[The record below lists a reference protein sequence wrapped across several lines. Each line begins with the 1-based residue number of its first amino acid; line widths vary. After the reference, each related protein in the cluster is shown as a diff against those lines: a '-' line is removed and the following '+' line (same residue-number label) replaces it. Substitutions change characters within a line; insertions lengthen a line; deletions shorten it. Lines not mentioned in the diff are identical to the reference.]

1 MANQVQFNIQRIY
14 LKDLSFES
22 PMTPDVFTNMS
33 SSPKVGFNFES
44 NINNITDDI
53 YELTLFFNVK
63 AEVEDKTLYL
73 VELKQCGV
81 FSISTD
87 DEAMRKR
94 FLNVHCAEIV
104 YPYAR
109 ENISNVI
116 RSIFS
121 HDSKPNI
128 CVINSASSDEG
139 IELIRSYRVDIV
151 DAPQG
156 YPNALSRGYQ
166 YACNQGWG
174 DIPFCSDEPDCMERE
189 MWHLQSKE
197 SRFLEQHLKN
207 LEVL

>member
-63 AEVEDKTLYL
+63 AEIEDKTLYL

-116 RSIFS
+116 QKGGFPPLFLSPIDFHTIYQNELDKRK
-121 HDSKPNI
+121 DS
-128 CVINSASSDEG
+128 
-139 IELIRSYRVDIV
+139 
-151 DAPQG
+151 
-156 YPNALSRGYQ
+156 
-166 YACNQGWG
+166 
-174 DIPFCSDEPDCMERE
+174 
-189 MWHLQSKE
+189 
-197 SRFLEQHLKN
+197 
-207 LEVL
+207 

>member
-22 PMTPDVFTNMS
+22 PMTPDVFTSMS

-116 RSIFS
+116 QKGGFPPLFLSPIDFHTIYQNELDKRK
-121 HDSKPNI
+121 DS
-128 CVINSASSDEG
+128 
-139 IELIRSYRVDIV
+139 
-151 DAPQG
+151 
-156 YPNALSRGYQ
+156 
-166 YACNQGWG
+166 
-174 DIPFCSDEPDCMERE
+174 
-189 MWHLQSKE
+189 
-197 SRFLEQHLKN
+197 
-207 LEVL
+207 

>member
-44 NINNITDDI
+44 SINNIADDI

-87 DEAMRKR
+87 DEAMKKR

-116 RSIFS
+116 QKGGFPPLFLSPIDFHTIYQNELDKRK
-121 HDSKPNI
+121 DS
-128 CVINSASSDEG
+128 
-139 IELIRSYRVDIV
+139 
-151 DAPQG
+151 
-156 YPNALSRGYQ
+156 
-166 YACNQGWG
+166 
-174 DIPFCSDEPDCMERE
+174 
-189 MWHLQSKE
+189 
-197 SRFLEQHLKN
+197 
-207 LEVL
+207 

>member
-14 LKDLSFES
+14 LKDSSFES

-87 DEAMRKR
+87 DEEMRKR

-116 RSIFS
+116 QKGGFPPLFLSPIDFHTIYQNELDKRK
-121 HDSKPNI
+121 DS
-128 CVINSASSDEG
+128 
-139 IELIRSYRVDIV
+139 
-151 DAPQG
+151 
-156 YPNALSRGYQ
+156 
-166 YACNQGWG
+166 
-174 DIPFCSDEPDCMERE
+174 
-189 MWHLQSKE
+189 
-197 SRFLEQHLKN
+197 
-207 LEVL
+207 

>member
-22 PMTPDVFTNMS
+22 PMTPDIFTNMS

-44 NINNITDDI
+44 NINNIKDDI

-116 RSIFS
+116 QKGGFPPLFLSPIDFHTIYQNELDKRK
-121 HDSKPNI
+121 DS
-128 CVINSASSDEG
+128 
-139 IELIRSYRVDIV
+139 
-151 DAPQG
+151 
-156 YPNALSRGYQ
+156 
-166 YACNQGWG
+166 
-174 DIPFCSDEPDCMERE
+174 
-189 MWHLQSKE
+189 
-197 SRFLEQHLKN
+197 
-207 LEVL
+207 

>member
-44 NINNITDDI
+44 NINNIADDI

-116 RSIFS
+116 QKGGFPPLFLSPIDFHTIYQNELDKRK
-121 HDSKPNI
+121 DS
-128 CVINSASSDEG
+128 
-139 IELIRSYRVDIV
+139 
-151 DAPQG
+151 
-156 YPNALSRGYQ
+156 
-166 YACNQGWG
+166 
-174 DIPFCSDEPDCMERE
+174 
-189 MWHLQSKE
+189 
-197 SRFLEQHLKN
+197 
-207 LEVL
+207 

>member
-116 RSIFS
+116 QKGGFPPLFLSPIDFHTIYQNELDKRK
-121 HDSKPNI
+121 DS
-128 CVINSASSDEG
+128 
-139 IELIRSYRVDIV
+139 
-151 DAPQG
+151 
-156 YPNALSRGYQ
+156 
-166 YACNQGWG
+166 
-174 DIPFCSDEPDCMERE
+174 
-189 MWHLQSKE
+189 
-197 SRFLEQHLKN
+197 
-207 LEVL
+207 

>member
-44 NINNITDDI
+44 NINDITDDI

-116 RSIFS
+116 QKGGFPPLFLSPIDFHTIYQNELDKRK
-121 HDSKPNI
+121 DS
-128 CVINSASSDEG
+128 
-139 IELIRSYRVDIV
+139 
-151 DAPQG
+151 
-156 YPNALSRGYQ
+156 
-166 YACNQGWG
+166 
-174 DIPFCSDEPDCMERE
+174 
-189 MWHLQSKE
+189 
-197 SRFLEQHLKN
+197 
-207 LEVL
+207 

>member
-44 NINNITDDI
+44 NINNVTDNI

-116 RSIFS
+116 QKGGFPPLFLSPIDFHTIYQNELDKRK
-121 HDSKPNI
+121 DS
-128 CVINSASSDEG
+128 
-139 IELIRSYRVDIV
+139 
-151 DAPQG
+151 
-156 YPNALSRGYQ
+156 
-166 YACNQGWG
+166 
-174 DIPFCSDEPDCMERE
+174 
-189 MWHLQSKE
+189 
-197 SRFLEQHLKN
+197 
-207 LEVL
+207 

>member
-44 NINNITDDI
+44 NITNIADDI

-116 RSIFS
+116 QKGGFPPLFLSPIDFHTIYQNELDKRK
-121 HDSKPNI
+121 DS
-128 CVINSASSDEG
+128 
-139 IELIRSYRVDIV
+139 
-151 DAPQG
+151 
-156 YPNALSRGYQ
+156 
-166 YACNQGWG
+166 
-174 DIPFCSDEPDCMERE
+174 
-189 MWHLQSKE
+189 
-197 SRFLEQHLKN
+197 
-207 LEVL
+207 

>member
-53 YELTLFFNVK
+53 YELTLFYNVK

-116 RSIFS
+116 QKGGFPPLFLSPIDFHTIYQNELDKRK
-121 HDSKPNI
+121 DS
-128 CVINSASSDEG
+128 
-139 IELIRSYRVDIV
+139 
-151 DAPQG
+151 
-156 YPNALSRGYQ
+156 
-166 YACNQGWG
+166 
-174 DIPFCSDEPDCMERE
+174 
-189 MWHLQSKE
+189 
-197 SRFLEQHLKN
+197 
-207 LEVL
+207 